1 MKNIIFI
8 APPAAGK
15 GTQAK
20 LVSEKYNIPHIS
32 TGELL
37 REEIN
42 KGTKLG
48 KEINEV
54 IVSGKLVNDELVLKL
69 LKNKILNDSC
79 KNGYILDG
87 YPRSMKQASSYE
99 KLLKELH
106 KDLGVVIFLDIDKD
120 LALKRTLGR
129 VVCDKCGKSYN
140 ELIPSAFPKKK
151 GYCDE
156 CNTKLSKR
164 ADDNKDSFI
173 KRFDT
178 YLNTTRE
185 VIDYYKDK
193 NVLYDIKI
201 TPEGT
206 PESDFERIREILEN
220 D

>member
-20 LVSEKYNIPHIS
+20 LISEKYNIPHIS

-42 KGTKLG
+42 KGTELG
-48 KEINEV
+48 REINEV

-69 LKNKILNDSC
+69 LKNKILDDSC

-87 YPRSMKQASSYE
+87 YPRSLNQALAYE
-99 KLLKELH
+99 KLLKELN

-129 VVCDKCGKSYN
+129 VVCDKCGRSYN
-140 ELIPSAFPKKK
+140 ELIPQAFPKKN
-151 GYCDE
+151 GICDY

-164 ADDNKDSFI
+164 TDDNRDSFI

-178 YLNTTRE
+178 YMNTTKE
-185 VIDYYKDK
+185 VIDYYRDE
-193 NVLYDIKI
+193 NVLFDIKI

>member
-20 LVSEKYNIPHIS
+20 LISEEYNIPHIS

-42 KGTKLG
+42 ACTKLG
-48 KEINEV
+48 KEINE
-54 IVSGKLVNDELVLKL
+54 IIISGKLVSDELVLEL
-69 LKNKILNDSC
+69 LKEKILDSSC

-87 YPRSMKQASSYE
+87 YPRSLNQALEYE
-99 KLLKELH
+99 KLLSELN
-106 KDLGVVIFLDIDKD
+106 KDLGVVIFLDIDKE

-129 VVCDKCGKSYN
+129 VVCDNCGRSYN
-140 ELIPSAFPKKK
+140 ELISSAFPKKK
-151 GYCDE
+151 GYCDY
-156 CNTKLSKR
+156 CKTKLSKR
-164 ADDNKDSFI
+164 TDDNHDSFI

-178 YLNTTRE
+178 YMNTTKE
-185 VIDYYKDK
+185 VIDYYKNK
-193 NVLYDIKI
+193 NVLYNIKI
-201 TPEGT
+201 TEDGT
-206 PESDFERIREILEN
+206 PQSDFKKIKEILEN

>member
-20 LVSEKYNIPHIS
+20 LISTKYNIPHIS

-48 KEINEV
+48 KEINEI
-54 IVSGKLVNDELVLKL
+54 IVAGKLVSDELVLKL
-69 LKNKILNDSC
+69 LKDKILDSSC
-79 KNGYILDG
+79 NNGYILDG
-87 YPRSMKQASSYE
+87 YPRSLKQAVAYE
-99 KLLKELH
+99 KLLKELN
-106 KDLGVVIFLDIDKD
+106 KDLGVVIFLDIEKD

-129 VVCDKCGKSYN
+129 VVCDNCGRSYN
-140 ELIPSAFPKKK
+140 ELIPSAFPKEK
-151 GYCDE
+151 GICDY

-164 ADDNKDSFI
+164 SDDNRESFI

-178 YLNTTRE
+178 YMNTTKE
-185 VIDYYKDK
+185 VIDYYRNK
-193 NVLYDIKI
+193 NVLYDLKI
-201 TPEGT
+201 TEEGT
-206 PESDFERIREILEN
+206 PESDFEKIREILEN